1 MNSLI
6 DLLPLIQAQNNSP
19 VTFFIGNKTFDWI
32 LFPEYKDNTDTL
44 QKLWNKAKEYR
55 GKVEFQCRNKTIQG

>member
-1 MNSLI
+1 MHSLI

-32 LFPEYKDNTDTL
+32 LFPEYKDNTHTL
-44 QKLWNKAKEYR
+44 
-55 GKVEFQCRNKTIQG
+55 